1 MQFARS
7 NTSHVW
13 CIGRHRTSKV
23 CQQNIAR
30 PNISSGNNQN
40 YPSKTNTFQI
50 QLAIII
56 IIKSILLHLISLVQI
71 SKDAWHMW
79 PLLAE
84 MILRDVLLGYL
95 INGVMQLETSIDK
108 DTKFP
113 KMHSSSLRNKN
124 LITWCVENM
133 LHSVYTSK
141 ITQHCFHTILKLF

>member
-1 MQFARS
+1 MQFKLIMQFARS

-113 KMHSSSLRNKN
+113 KMHSSSLRN
-124 LITWCVENM
+124 
-133 LHSVYTSK
+133 
-141 ITQHCFHTILKLF
+141 TQSNHLVCW